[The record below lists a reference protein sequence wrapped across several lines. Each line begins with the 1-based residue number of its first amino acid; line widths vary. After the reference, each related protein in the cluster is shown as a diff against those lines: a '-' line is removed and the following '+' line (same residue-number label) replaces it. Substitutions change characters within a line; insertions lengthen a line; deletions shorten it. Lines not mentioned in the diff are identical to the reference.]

1 MCSMKR
7 NNKITPEGMRDL
19 LFEECLARRDVE
31 RKLADVFRQRGYNEV
46 MTSGLEFFDVCDPEV
61 SGITPESMYKLT
73 DRHGRLMVMRP
84 DSTLPIAR
92 LVSTRLQGHQL
103 PLRLFYTQPVWR
115 SNPGLAGL
123 QDENMQA
130 GVELMGA
137 TGIRAD
143 LEVLTTAVEALST
156 CVPDFRLELGHA
168 GFFRVLAEQLPIDD
182 GVREDIRVAIEG
194 KNYAALDAILDALPQ
209 SEAVAGMRRL
219 PRLFGGEEVFAQA
232 EAVCPTE
239 AARSTLAYLHKI
251 YHAVQDLGL
260 GDRVIVDLGL
270 VQRNDYYTG
279 LVFTAY
285 TEGYGDSVLMGGRY
299 DNLLSHFGS
308 PMPATGFAVNVDAL
322 TRIAL
327 VYGQYG
333 TPAPEVMVYS
343 ENGHVIKAL
352 SHARA
357 LIEQGIRCEA
367 STAADRA
374 QAQADARTRGAR
386 RMDVVGE
393 TITEVLL

>member
-1 MCSMKR
+1 MKQ
-7 NNKITPEGMRDL
+7 NNKITPEGTRDL

-31 RKLADVFRQRGYNEV
+31 RKLADAFRHRGYNEV
-46 MTSGLEFFDVCDPEV
+46 MTSGLEFYDVCDPEV
-61 SGITPESMYKLT
+61 SGIAPESMYKLT

-103 PLRLFYTQPVWR
+103 PLRLFYVQPVWR

-137 TGIRAD
+137 DGIRAD

-168 GFFRVLAEQLPIDD
+168 GFFRALAERLPINDNM
-182 GVREDIRVAIEG
+182 REDIRGAIES
-194 KNYAALDAILDALPQ
+194 KNYAALDTMLDALPQ
-209 SEAVAGMRRL
+209 SQAVASMRRL

-232 EAVCPTE
+232 EAVCPAE
-239 AARSTLAYLHKI
+239 VANESLAYLHKI

-285 TEGYGDSVLMGGRY
+285 TEGYGDAVMLGGRY
-299 DNLLSHFGS
+299 NNLLSHFGS
-308 PMPATGFAVNVDAL
+308 PMPATGFAIDVDAL

-327 VYGQYG
+327 SKGQYAV
-333 TPAPEVMVYS
+333 PAPEVLVFS
-343 ENGHVIKAL
+343 EKGHTIKAL
-352 SHARA
+352 SHART
-357 LIEQGIRCEA
+357 LEKQGIRCE
-367 STAADRA
+367 SSVA
-374 QAQADARTRGAR
+374 QERADAEAYARARGIR
-386 RMDVVGE
+386 RLDVVGE
-393 TITEVLL
+393 TITEVQL